1 MKGGAPSFAG
11 SEKAYLSAEAW
22 EDRKSVNSF
31 WSRAHMDSDEQNAI
45 FKQKYLARGQGDA
58 ATKDYI
64 ARKYLSS
71 SSSQVQKKK
80 KKSRTMIQKGNL
92 DIFDEDVADWKNTE
106 SAADGKRKKRPREQH
121 QMDEFNSTDSVSY
134 NKRAPS
140 AAAADDWQLIREED
154 QEDLEDEQPV
164 IVTEDASTSRP
175 KMTSGQKAGLLKS
188 EELKHEAIKARIAE
202 QRMIE
207 KLKEGDSGRFADT
220 VRRDETGRVI
230 DPKIKKAKEAQARK
244 DAMEKEER
252 RMEWGKGLVQRSEV
266 QKKSQQ
272 LAEEKD
278 KPLAR

>member
-1 MKGGAPSFAG
+1 MNKC
-11 SEKAYLSAEAW
+11 KL
-22 EDRKSVNSF
+22 VLV
-31 WSRAHMDSDEQNAI
+31 RAHMDSDEQSAI

-71 SSSQVQKKK
+71 SSSQLQKKK

-106 SAADGKRKKRPREQH
+106 STTDGKRKKRPREQH
-121 QMDEFNSTDSVSY
+121 QLGDFNSTGSVSY
-134 NKRAPS
+134 NKGIPS
-140 AAAADDWQLIREED
+140 TAVDSWQLIREED

-164 IVTEDASTSRP
+164 IVTEDASSSRP

-188 EELKHEAIKARIAE
+188 EELKHEAIKAKIAE

-230 DPKIKKAKEAQARK
+230 DPKVKKAKEAQARK
-244 DAMEKEER
+244 DAMEKEEQ

>member
-1 MKGGAPSFAG
+1 
-11 SEKAYLSAEAW
+11 
-22 EDRKSVNSF
+22 
-31 WSRAHMDSDEQNAI
+31 MDSDEQNAI

-92 DIFDEDVADWKNTE
+92 DIFDEDVADWKNTD
-106 SAADGKRKKRPREQH
+106 SPADGKRKKRPREQH

-134 NKRAPS
+134 NKRVPS
-140 AAAADDWQLIREED
+140 AAADGWQLIREED

-164 IVTEDASTSRP
+164 IVTDDASTSRP

-220 VRRDETGRVI
+220 VRRDETGRII

-244 DAMEKEER
+244 DAMENEER